1 MTTAPEV
8 DELYSDQIYSHEI
21 VFWQNKNFGPQSTC
35 LHLFLALKS
44 EMCVWKKKISWSMA
58 TCVSIEGNMM
68 IHRTI
73 ILVFSDNWIS
83 T

>member
-44 EMCVWKKKISWSMA
+44 EMCVWKKKNQLINGYLCFYWGKYDDS
-58 TCVSIEGNMM
+58 
-68 IHRTI
+68 
-73 ILVFSDNWIS
+73 
-83 T
+83 